1 MVMTLASKT
10 TMVQKVNT
18 DIQISPMY
26 ARLQE
31 EGREPSFGE
40 FVEAIDF
47 FHSERNNPMHNID
60 NICNSL
66 EIGCTSCIGRR
77 IRLTSKIVFLSQ
89 LFFLKHY

>member
-10 TMVQKVNT
+10 TMAQKVNT
-18 DIQISPMY
+18 DIQINPMY

-47 FHSERNNPMHNID
+47 FHSERNNPMNKIG

-66 EIGCTSCIGRR
+66 E
-77 IRLTSKIVFLSQ
+77 
-89 LFFLKHY
+89 